1 MSGNDEWTVVAR
13 AGPAARRAER
23 DEEDQPGRTEEAASA
38 RLPEPFH
45 RARMVPVHMRHPNEN
60 DSRSQADA
68 VTADGLT
75 LRHGQLVALDDA
87 TFRIP
92 TGRITAIIGPNGS
105 GKSTLLHA
113 IAGLHA
119 PTAGT
124 IHVPD
129 RSRRDRAA
137 VAYVPQHLHANE
149 QLPISAREV
158 VRMGRYAHTGP
169 WRRLSRADRQAV
181 DRAMDRLDVPGLG
194 DRQLRELSGGQRQRV
209 LVAQALAQ
217 DAELLLLDEPL
228 TGLDPPS
235 QSQILAVIDEERG
248 AGRTVV
254 TSTHSLA
261 DAATADHLLLL
272 AGRVVAE
279 GSPEEVL
286 TEAIL
291 TEAYGTMVVRFG
303 DQSLLVDDSTHHHP
317 N

>member
-1 MSGNDEWTVVAR
+1 
-13 AGPAARRAER
+13 
-23 DEEDQPGRTEEAASA
+23 
-38 RLPEPFH
+38 
-45 RARMVPVHMRHPNEN
+45 MVPVHMTHPKEN
-60 DSRSQADA
+60 DSRSQTGDVATA
-68 VTADGLT
+68 VGLT
-75 LRHGQLVALDDA
+75 LAHGAHVAIRDA

-92 TGRITAIIGPNGS
+92 AGRVTAIIGPNGS

-113 IAGLHA
+113 VAGLH
-119 PTAGT
+119 PPSAG
-124 IHVPD
+124 VLRVLD
-129 RSRRDRAA
+129 RTDLDPAS
-137 VAYVPQHLHANE
+137 VAYVPQHLHANQ

-158 VRMGRYAHTGP
+158 VTMGRYAHRGP
-169 WRRLSRADRQAV
+169 WRRLTRDDRDAV
-181 DRAMDRLDVPGLG
+181 ERAMDRLDVTRLG
-194 DRQLRELSGGQRQRV
+194 VRQLRELSGGQRQRV

-217 DAELLLLDEPL
+217 EARLLLLDEPL

-235 QSQILAVIDEERG
+235 QTQILAVIDEERA

-286 TEAIL
+286 TEVTL

-303 DQSLLVDDSTHHHP
+303 ERSLLVDDSTHHHP

>member
-1 MSGNDEWTVVAR
+1 MS
-13 AGPAARRAER
+13 
-23 DEEDQPGRTEEAASA
+23 
-38 RLPEPFH
+38 
-45 RARMVPVHMRHPNEN
+45 HPNEN

-68 VTADGLT
+68 VTADGMT
-75 LRHGQLVALDDA
+75 LAHGQHVALADA
-87 TFRIP
+87 TFTIP
-92 TGRITAIIGPNGS
+92 SGRTTAIIGPNGS

-113 IAGLHA
+113 IAGLH
-119 PTAGT
+119 PPRRGT
-124 IHVPD
+124 IAVI
-129 RSRRDRAA
+129 DRAA

-158 VRMGRYAHTGP
+158 VLMGRYAHTGP
-169 WRRLSRADRQAV
+169 WRRLSREDRRAADG
-181 DRAMDRLDVPGLG
+181 AMDRLDVRGLG

-235 QSQILAVIDEERG
+235 QSRILAVIDEERA

-286 TEAIL
+286 TEAVL

-303 DQSLLVDDSTHHHP
+303 DRSLLVDDSTHHHP

>member
-1 MSGNDEWTVVAR
+1 
-13 AGPAARRAER
+13 
-23 DEEDQPGRTEEAASA
+23 
-38 RLPEPFH
+38 
-45 RARMVPVHMRHPNEN
+45 MVPVHMPHPNEN
-60 DSRSQADA
+60 DSRRQAA
-68 VTADGLT
+68 VTAEALT
-75 LRHGQLVALDDA
+75 LAYGSQVALRDA
-87 TFRIP
+87 TFQVP
-92 TGRITAIIGPNGS
+92 EGRVTAIIGPNGS

-113 IAGLHA
+113 IAGLHP
-119 PTAGT
+119 PTRGT
-124 IHVPD
+124 IRVLGDDAEP
-129 RSRRDRAA
+129 AA

-158 VRMGRYAHTGP
+158 VTMGRYAGRGP
-169 WRRLSRADRQAV
+169 WRRLTRVDRTAV
-181 DRAMDRLDVPGLG
+181 DRALERLAVADLA

-217 DAELLLLDEPL
+217 EARLLLLDEPL

-235 QSQILAVIDEERG
+235 QTQILAVIDEERA

-254 TSTHSLA
+254 SSTHSLA

-272 AGRVVAE
+272 AGRVVAG
-279 GSPEEVL
+279 GSPDEVL

-303 DQSLLVDDSTHHHP
+303 DRSLLVDDTTHHHP